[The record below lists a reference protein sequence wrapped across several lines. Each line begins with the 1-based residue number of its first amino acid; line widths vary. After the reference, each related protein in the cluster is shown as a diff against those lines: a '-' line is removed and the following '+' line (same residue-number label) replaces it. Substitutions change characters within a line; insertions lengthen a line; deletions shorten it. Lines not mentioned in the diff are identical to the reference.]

1 MYKWGK
7 TGFLLKLQCQ
17 KLTGKHEGMLELK
30 SFCNYHYKGLFRQES
45 SMDVKS
51 REIFWFFDDEQ
62 EMLHETQAGIKTA
75 GKNISTL
82 RYADGIPL

>member
-51 REIFWFFDDEQ
+51 REIF
-62 EMLHETQAGIKTA
+62 
-75 GKNISTL
+75 
-82 RYADGIPL
+82 